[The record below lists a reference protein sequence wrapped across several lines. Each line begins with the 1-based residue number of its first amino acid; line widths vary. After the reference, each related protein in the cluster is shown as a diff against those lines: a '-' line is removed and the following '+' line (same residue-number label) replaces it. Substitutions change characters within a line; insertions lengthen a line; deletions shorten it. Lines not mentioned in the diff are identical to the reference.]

1 MAISC
6 RSSIRS
12 RTRRALAGAL
22 LLTGLA
28 GLIAATAAPP
38 ARAADGALPVPR
50 FVTLNTDEAN
60 ARTGPGRRY
69 PVEWV
74 FVRRHMPVE
83 VVAEYETWRKIRDW
97 EGAEGWVHQSL
108 LSGRRGVV
116 VTAPGDQPLRE
127 EPAEAAPVVARAER
141 GVIGRLL
148 HCPGPAAPGSGW
160 CQVNLGGYH
169 GWLPRTALW
178 GVYPSEVIE

>member
-1 MAISC
+1 MC
-6 RSSIRS
+6 PWFPRSW
-12 RTRRALAGAL
+12 RALLGAAVL
-22 LLTGLA
+22 SAGLA
-28 GLIAATAAPP
+28 AAAAGLP
-38 ARAADGALPVPR
+38 ARADTNLPIPR
-50 FVTLNTDEAN
+50 FVTLNTEEAN

-83 VVAEYETWRKIRDW
+83 VVAEFEAWRKIRDW

-116 VTAPGDQPLRE
+116 VTAPGDQPLRA
-127 EPAEAAPVVARAER
+127 EPRDSAPMVARAEH

-148 HCPGPAAPGSGW
+148 SCPGPAAAGAGW
-160 CQVNLGGYH
+160 CQVNIGGYR